1 MDENT
6 EARSR
11 EGSGKLKGPGLLWN
25 PFSKSGAFQQFLKD
39 NITIKEVE
47 GEQDQE
53 RHIEWALF
61 MSAPTVTNLQPKPSS
76 PHLHS
81 PAPHF
86 PGMTPPPS
94 FRAPTSPAAGTR
106 GPRPHS

>member
-39 NITIKEVE
+39 NIIIKEVE
-47 GEQDQE
+47 GEQDQGKHRVGTFQE
-53 RHIEWALF
+53 RSH
-61 MSAPTVTNLQPKPSS
+61 
-76 PHLHS
+76 PHQSIAKAQL
-81 PAPHF
+81 P
-86 PGMTPPPS
+86 
-94 FRAPTSPAAGTR
+94 
-106 GPRPHS
+106 